1 MLKILDTDAALGHA
15 RETELA
21 HRFIRYDSDGIRQI
35 QAARLFDHRYAEA
48 AFRIGFQEVFRKAF
62 RFLPEYE
69 HIIVLELDI
78 GITLFRFRRQIKKDN
93 RIPSGMISSAEIRIS
108 TAILL
113 PTRSRTAL
121 HTSKGKRQ
129 RFSGVPP

>member
-78 GITLFRFRRQIKKDN
+78 GITLFRFRRQIKKA
-93 RIPSGMISSAEIRIS
+93 MILVFVQDFLK
-108 TAILL
+108 ILMDL
-113 PTRSRTAL
+113 DIDERPVIET
-121 HTSKGKRQ
+121 GP
-129 RFSGVPP
+129 F